1 MMYFVTE
8 QFDTVARYAGTHP
21 AVVDEGITLSYDHL
35 LRWSEAISAQLH
47 RYRQMEGR
55 RVALVLPN
63 SAAFVAAFFAVA
75 RVGGVVAPLNVE
87 YRSQELKYYLADI
100 DPTVILVSPAAMNPV
115 REAIGHLARQPTLF
129 LLNAPGTCE
138 TLSLGDAQSSPPS
151 SVGSDQPLLLLYTS
165 GSTGQPKRVVRTHA
179 QLRAETETLR
189 TLFDV
194 SPEDRFLGAAPFCHV
209 NGLVRSMLTALLG
222 GATLYP
228 IRNFARRTVLRLI
241 SQERLTFFGGVP
253 QLFII
258 LAQTPPR
265 DAVDLSSLRIV
276 FSASAPL
283 TPRDNREFHRVYGVP
298 LRQLYGSTETGTISY
313 NDHPQL
319 EEHLASVGRPLP
331 GITLAVVDEN
341 GRQLPPGVEG
351 EIVVSSPFAIS
362 SYEGNI
368 TATHKSFRDG
378 FYLTGDLGRVDPDG
392 YVTLS
397 GRKSLMINRGGYK
410 VNPYEVEDA
419 IRQYPKV
426 ADVVVLGAPG
436 PYGDEIIRCVVVPSA
451 PCTAEEIVLYCRSQI
466 AAYKIPSRIE
476 FRESLPKTPT
486 GKIRWDSL

>member
-1 MMYFVTE
+1 MYLVTE
-8 QFDTVARYAGTHP
+8 QFDTVARHASAHP
-21 AVVDEGITLSYDHL
+21 AVVDGGTILSYGS
-35 LRWSEAISAQLH
+35 LRQWSETISTQL
-47 RYRQMEGR
+47 YRHHQMDGR

-87 YRSQELKYYLADI
+87 YRFQELKYYLADI
-100 DPTVILVSPAAMNPV
+100 DPTVILASPTAMNAV
-115 REAIGHLARQPTLF
+115 RDAIGHFAQQPTLL

-138 TLSLGDAQSSPPS
+138 TLSLGDVQNSPPS
-151 SVGSDQPLLLLYTS
+151 LVGNDRPLLLLYTS

-189 TLFDV
+189 TLFAV
-194 SPEDRFLGAAPFCHV
+194 SPPDRFLGAAPFCHV
-209 NGLVRSMLTALLG
+209 NGLVRSMLTAMLG

-228 IRNFARRTVLRLI
+228 IREFARRTVLQLI

-253 QLFII
+253 QMFII
-258 LAQTPPR
+258 LAQTPSR
-265 DAVDLSSLRIV
+265 DAVDLSSLRV
-276 FSASAPL
+276 TFSSSAPL
-283 TPRDNREFHRVYGVP
+283 MPRDNREFHKVYGVP
-298 LRQLYGSTETGTISY
+298 IRQLYGSTETGTISY
-313 NDHPQL
+313 NDHSQL
-319 EEHLASVGRPLP
+319 EDHLASVGRPLS
-331 GITLAVVDEN
+331 GITLAVVDED

-351 EIVVSSPFAIS
+351 EIIVSSPFAIS
-362 SYEGNI
+362 SYEGNRA
-368 TATHKSFRDG
+368 ATQKSFHDG
-378 FYLTGDLGRVDPDG
+378 FYLTGDLGSVDPEG

-426 ADVVVLGAPG
+426 ADVVVVGVPG
-436 PYGDEIIRCVVVPSA
+436 PYGDDVIRCVVVPSE
-451 PCTAEEIVLYCRSQI
+451 PCTAEEIALYCRSQI

-486 GKIRWDSL
+486 